1 MKMKDKG
8 EPLTKEGCARV
19 VISKMAN
26 VIYSY
31 TVETAIFPY
40 LNKEATLPVSNSDF
54 RLN

>member
-1 MKMKDKG
+1 MKDKG
-8 EPLTKEGCARV
+8 ETLTKEGCARV

-40 LNKEATLPVSNSDF
+40 LAKEPLHPIANT
-54 RLN
+54 